1 MCKSQLE
8 AIAMAR
14 EEPTGE
20 RPPLLSKQV
29 QLLLDDLSPKE
40 LEWAARRNYQYCCDT
55 KSQHDQQNDDRDPA
69 GAVGSDTDARQRA
82 MIAAAAAMV
91 QRYLTSKS
99 SSERALKSLRATLA
113 FRAERNVDACR
124 TTVGMDVAL
133 RRNLSNGNAYVTGR
147 DRVGR
152 ATLVFTPRR
161 VVDHEMSEEGLLW
174 TMERAIACSRHK
186 DDEINAIIN
195 FAGFDMWKHTP
206 PMHVAKAILTLLR
219 NYYVGHVHRILFVNA
234 PASVN
239 YVWNMFQPFAGQ
251 ATKAKIFFVKSSD
264 DLVELYHDDQL
275 PPSILET
282 GSHPEFHPDAYFAAG
297 YDRLQCE

>member
-1 MCKSQLE
+1 MCKCE
-8 AIAMAR
+8 PGAIAMAR

-20 RPPLLSKQV
+20 QPPLLSQQV
-29 QLLLDDLSPKE
+29 QLILDDLSPKE
-40 LEWAARRNYQYCCDT
+40 LEWAARRNYHYCCYT
-55 KSQHDQQNDDRDPA
+55 KSQHDQQNDRDP
-69 GAVGSDTDARQRA
+69 AVGSDTEERQQA
-82 MIAAAAAMV
+82 MTTAAAAMV

-99 SSERALKSLRATLA
+99 SPERAIKSLRATLA
-113 FRAERNVDACR
+113 FRAERNVDANR
-124 TTVGMDVAL
+124 TTHGMDVAL

-152 ATLVFTPRR
+152 ATVVFTPRL
-161 VVDHEMSEEGLLW
+161 VVHHEMSEESLLW
-174 TMERAIACSRHK
+174 TMERAIACSRYQ
-186 DDEINAIIN
+186 DEINAIVD

-206 PMHVAKAILTLLR
+206 PMHVGKAILTLLR

-239 YVWNMFQPFAGQ
+239 YVWNMFSPFAGQ
-251 ATKAKIFFVKSSD
+251 ATKAKICFVKSSHV
-264 DLVELYHDDQL
+264 LVELYHCDQL